1 MVPVL
6 KLVSLLV
13 FNSHENPKSAILTSK
28 FRYSARVPGDGL
40 QRVQILQSFGG
51 EDLVLA
57 HARGGRQGH
66 AGSG

>member
-1 MVPVL
+1 M
-6 KLVSLLV
+6 
-13 FNSHENPKSAILTSK
+13 LTSK